1 MVRIQDRA
9 ARNIAQAKAE
19 AEIVRVEG
27 QARLE
32 IARIEGQ
39 RRIAEQNWE
48 HEIMRYKHQL
58 ARSKRY
64 EPYQAAK
71 EEGEKRELRNRRTA
85 ERREEGLG
93 FGTLRRC
100 IKSCKRHI

>member
-58 ARSKRY
+58 ARSKCY
-64 EPYQAAK
+64 EPYQGREGGGGK
-71 EEGEKRELRNRRTA
+71 KRVEEPGTA